1 MNPKQREVFAEK
13 LMDVGNIAAG
23 ALIFGQFFSEQGF
36 RWGLT
41 ILGLAIMAGNLRA
54 KGADDHVA
62 SLCIS
67 RWDLCHCLGFRSTD
81 DLTRLAAGALWA

>member
-41 ILGLAIMAGNLRA
+41 LFGLAVMAGLYTYAYFLLRFEDER
-54 KGADDHVA
+54 GDQ
-62 SLCIS
+62 
-67 RWDLCHCLGFRSTD
+67 
-81 DLTRLAAGALWA
+81 

>member
-36 RWGLT
+36 RWELT
-41 ILGLAIMAGNLRA
+41 LLGLAVMAGLYTYAYFLLRF
-54 KGADDHVA
+54 KDEG
-62 SLCIS
+62 SEK
-67 RWDLCHCLGFRSTD
+67 
-81 DLTRLAAGALWA
+81 

>member
-36 RWGLT
+36 RWELT
-41 ILGLAIMAGNLRA
+41 LLGLAVMAGLYTLCVLSA
-54 KGADDHVA
+54 K
-62 SLCIS
+62 I
-67 RWDLCHCLGFRSTD
+67 
-81 DLTRLAAGALWA
+81 

>member
-36 RWGLT
+36 RWELT
-41 ILGLAIMAGNLRA
+41 LLGLAVMAGLYTYAYFLLRFENE
-54 KGADDHVA
+54 G
-62 SLCIS
+62 SEP
-67 RWDLCHCLGFRSTD
+67 
-81 DLTRLAAGALWA
+81 

>member
-36 RWGLT
+36 RWSLT
-41 ILGLAIMAGNLRA
+41 LLGLAIMGGLYVYAYFLLKFSDEG
-54 KGADDHVA
+54 
-62 SLCIS
+62 S
-67 RWDLCHCLGFRSTD
+67 
-81 DLTRLAAGALWA
+81 